1 MNMITANEVRECMN
15 EAGSRRE
22 PVLFGVDFELSEG
35 FFVLNPLGQ
44 QEILFEVGGVTN
56 FSERE
61 GMLGKVS
68 GRRFSPN
75 PVEYEVYQ
83 KKFAVVREG
92 LARGDSFLLNL
103 TMATKLEMDWT
114 LEEIFH
120 RARSPYRLLVPG
132 RFVCFSPEIF
142 VRIDEGMISSY
153 PMKGTI
159 DASLP
164 NAERVIL
171 EDYKERSEHNTIVDL
186 IRNDLNRVAEQVDV
200 RRFRYIDRLQVS
212 RGEILQ
218 VSSEVT
224 GRLTGNYYSRLG
236 EVIFGMLPAGSVS
249 GAPKPST
256 LHIISCAEGGRRGFY
271 TGVFGYFDGKRLD
284 SAVMI
289 RYIEEC
295 DGQYYFRS
303 GGGITINSD
312 CRAEYEEVLAK
323 VYLPFGNG
331 ESK

>member
-1 MNMITANEVRECMN
+1 MNMITANEVRACMN

-22 PVLFGVDFELSEG
+22 PFLFGVDFELSEG

-92 LARGDSFLLNL
+92 LARGGSFLLNL

>member
-1 MNMITANEVRECMN
+1 MNMITANEVRACMN
-15 EAGSRRE
+15 EAGSRRQ
-22 PVLFGVDFELSEG
+22 PFLFGVDFELSEG
-35 FFVLNPLGQ
+35 FFVSDPLEQ
-44 QEILFEVGGVTN
+44 QEILFEAGGVTN
-56 FSERE
+56 SPAEE
-61 GMLGKVS
+61 GTSGKVS
-68 GRRFSPN
+68 EKMFSLN
-75 PVEYEVYQ
+75 PVAYEVYRE
-83 KKFAVVREG
+83 KFAVVREG

-103 TMATKLEMDWT
+103 TVATRLDTDWT

-142 VRIDEGMISSY
+142 VRVDEGMISSY

-159 DASLP
+159 DASVP
-164 NAERVIL
+164 DAERVIL

-186 IRNDLNRVAEQVDV
+186 IRNDLNRVAEHVGV

-224 GRLTGNYYSRLG
+224 GRLTGDYYSRLG
-236 EVIFGMLPAGSVS
+236 DVVFGMLPAGSIS

-256 LHIISCAEGGRRGFY
+256 LHIIARAEGERRGFY
-271 TGVFGYFDGKRLD
+271 TGVFGYFDGKKLD

-289 RYIEEC
+289 RYIEER
-295 DGQYYFRS
+295 DGHYYFRS

-331 ESK
+331 DSK

>member
-1 MNMITANEVRECMN
+1 MN

-22 PVLFGVDFELSEG
+22 PFLFGVDFELSEG
-35 FFVLNPLGQ
+35 FFVSDPLGQ
-44 QEILFEVGGVTN
+44 QEILFEAGGVTN
-56 FSERE
+56 SPAEE
-61 GMLGKVS
+61 GKSGKVS
-68 GRRFSPN
+68 EKMFSLN
-75 PVEYEVYQ
+75 PVAYEVYRE
-83 KKFAVVREG
+83 KFAVVREG

-103 TMATKLEMDWT
+103 TVATGLETDWT

-142 VRIDEGMISSY
+142 VRVDEGMISSY

-159 DASLP
+159 DASVP
-164 NAERVIL
+164 DAERVIL

-186 IRNDLNRVAEQVDV
+186 IRNDLNRVAEHVDV

-224 GRLTGNYYSRLG
+224 GRLTGDYYSRLG
-236 EVIFGMLPAGSVS
+236 DVVFGMLPAGSIS

-256 LHIISCAEGGRRGFY
+256 LHIIARAEGERRGFY

-289 RYIEEC
+289 RYIEVR

-331 ESK
+331 GSK

>member
-1 MNMITANEVRECMN
+1 MN
-15 EAGSRRE
+15 EAGARRE
-22 PVLFGVDFELSEG
+22 PFLFGVDFELSEG
-35 FFVLNPLGQ
+35 FFVSDPLGQ
-44 QEILFEVGGVTN
+44 QEILFEAGGVTN
-56 FSERE
+56 SPVRE
-61 GMLGKVS
+61 GMPGEVS
-68 GRRFSPN
+68 ERVFSPN
-75 PVEYEVYQ
+75 PVAYEAYRE
-83 KKFAVVREG
+83 KFAVVREG

-103 TMATKLEMDWT
+103 TVATRLETDWT

-142 VRIDEGMISSY
+142 VRVDEGVISSY

-159 DASLP
+159 DASVP
-164 NAERVIL
+164 DAGRVIL

-186 IRNDLNRVAEQVDV
+186 IRNDLNRVAERVDV
-200 RRFRYIDRLQVS
+200 RRFRYIDRLRVS

-224 GRLTGNYYSRLG
+224 GRLTGDYYSRLG
-236 EVIFGMLPAGSVS
+236 EVVFGMLPAGSIS

-256 LHIISCAEGGRRGFY
+256 LRIIARAEGERRGFY

-289 RYIEEC
+289 RYIEVR
-295 DGQYYFRS
+295 DGRYYFRS
-303 GGGITINSD
+303 GGGITINSE

-323 VYLPFGNG
+323 VYLPFD
-331 ESK
+331 K

>member
-1 MNMITANEVRECMN
+1 MNMITANEVRACMN